1 MTSSM
6 VRFALSILV
15 IGATACA
22 SGPATGH
29 PGVDQAPAPADDLR
43 EDALVKLL
51 RGRAHGLNV
60 TRTAS
65 GELAVQL
72 IRGPTSFYGSNTPLY
87 LVDDAPYT
95 PGPGGALVGIN
106 PYDIESIQALTK
118 PEETG
123 FYGSRGANGVIVIT
137 LKKAGKAQ

>member
-1 MTSSM
+1 MTSSV
-6 VRFALSILV
+6 VRLALSVLV

-22 SGPATGH
+22 SGQPTGH
-29 PGVDQAPAPADDLR
+29 PGVEQASPPINDLR
-43 EDALVKLL
+43 DDALVKLL

-72 IRGPTSFYGSNTPLY
+72 IRGPTSFYGSNSPLY
-87 LVDDAPYT
+87 LLDDTPYT

-118 PEETG
+118 PEETS

-137 LKKAGKAQ
+137 LKKAGKTE